1 MQTLALRA
9 YGEVQQRT
17 ADDKEIERAVFA
29 QITAALENAADPDA
43 VSPTVWAD
51 AIHRNQ
57 QLWSILAAD
66 VLSVKNALPDATKTQ
81 LFQLSQFVRKHSL
94 QVLSGTAEIADLI
107 DINKSILAGMNGR
120 PVNQFDSQDA
130 R

>member
-1 MQTLALRA
+1 MQNLVSRA

-29 QITAALENAADPDA
+29 QITAALENVADPRA
-43 VSPTVWAD
+43 VSPTDWAD

-66 VLSVKNALPDATKTQ
+66 LLSAKNALPEATKTQ

-94 QVLSGTAEIADLI
+94 QVLSGTADVADLI
-107 DINKSILAGMNGR
+107 DVNKSILVGLNGR
-120 PVNQFDSQDA
+120 SARPLNSEDA